1 MCSRDFPCSGSS
13 LRLRMIVGCG
23 PPNPSRGPIS
33 TEPSSSRSSTTKSR
47 TSHQNRASTS
57 GSRQPSTSSLI
68 RHAMNETC
76 SQPGNCREDHTRTSW
91 APSSE
96 NNPAIVPDEASTGE
110 MISGPTLSGQPG
122 KAVGHAVGELTLRHD
137 LVARP
142 VVAPGRARVV
152 AWPELAS
159 GQCNLECDPCLHV
172 HAQVTILGLGPQH
185 PVAAVPFLPVAVG

>member
-1 MCSRDFPCSGSS
+1 MCSRDFPFSGLS

-76 SQPGNCREDHTRTSW
+76 SQPGNRRGDLTELHGLPEVDQFRDR
-91 APSSE
+91 
-96 NNPAIVPDEASTGE
+96 I
-110 MISGPTLSGQPG
+110 GPGGQDPWSCNKPIG
-122 KAVGHAVGELTLRHD
+122 YVSVNFNQYAVIEYAG
-137 LVARP
+137 
-142 VVAPGRARVV
+142 
-152 AWPELAS
+152 
-159 GQCNLECDPCLHV
+159 
-172 HAQVTILGLGPQH
+172 
-185 PVAAVPFLPVAVG
+185 LPVEAYYG